1 MNNLQDAINQFQSSK
16 LGKIKE
22 TVLSHMVGAQRA
34 SEVRLKLYEDRRKQK
49 QNDPKVLEEKKR
61 KMEKHK
67 EYEKEK
73 GRILGKT
80 KGKLNM
86 TDYTREMSKVPTTCP
101 NCNTVGPLSNMKQ
114 HHFDKCK
121 RTVGYSDEKVIES
134 YLNGMSIVNISK
146 ESVISWSQVKVI
158 VRKYKKSL
166 VGK

>member
-22 TVLSHMVGAQRA
+22 TVLSHIAGAHRA
-34 SEVRLKLYEDRRKQK
+34 SEVRLKLWEERRIQRE
-49 QNDPKVLEEKKR
+49 NDPKVIEEKKL

-67 EYEKEK
+67 EYEKERGK
-73 GRILGKT
+73 ILGKT

-101 NCNTVGPLSNMKQ
+101 NCNTIGPLSNMKQ
-114 HHFDKCK
+114 HHFDNCK
-121 RTVGYSDEKVIES
+121 RTSGYSNDKVIQNYLDGVSPHIISQES
-134 YLNGMSIVNISK
+134 GISYPQTK
-146 ESVISWSQVKVI
+146 LII
-158 VRKYKKSL
+158 RKYKKSL

>member
-1 MNNLQDAINQFQSSK
+1 LALIDFQSSK

-22 TVLSHMVGAQRA
+22 TVLSHIVGAHRA
-34 SEVRLKLYEDRRKQK
+34 SKVRLKLWEERRIQRE
-49 QNDPKVLEEKKR
+49 NDPKVIEEKKL
-61 KMEKHK
+61 KIEKHK
-67 EYEKEK
+67 EYEKERGK
-73 GRILGKT
+73 ILGKT

-101 NCNTVGPLSNMKQ
+101 NCNTIGPLSNMKQ
-114 HHFDKCK
+114 HHFDNCK
-121 RTVGYSDEKVIES
+121 RTSGYSDEKVIES

-146 ESVISWSQVKVI
+146 ESVISCSQVKVI